1 VQDISGLLQSI
12 EHIDNHTRKVALI
25 LDWIL
30 QGLPVDGVA
39 LMEAPAAPASRLS
52 VCASRGALSAVA
64 DRIAGILS
72 QSGLPRLQG
81 MVALPAG
88 LAKVDAIL
96 VHPVN
101 FQDGVAWSALLLHGA
116 NVEEAARTRRTDL
129 LLVASLLR
137 DALENERLKRETG
150 REKALAEVLTG
161 QGGKSPAIALPG
173 LALLSDGLR
182 LPLYMC
188 DEAGAF
194 LYASPA
200 FLGLTGY
207 PSLEALTRR
216 KDFFADPKVR
226 AEELQTVRSEGMVT
240 LFPLSVNAGTGARL
254 ELHDSVVSLGQSF
267 FGSFDVTA
275 ALIGRNAE
283 LKDSLQIQ
291 ELLNDSIIAGTKT
304 LQRTKD
310 AAIRALARLAEYRD
324 PETGFHLQRIC
335 EYTRLLAFEVHERAP
350 YHDYRIS
357 REYGDDMSVS
367 SMLHDIGKVSIP
379 DSILLKPGKL
389 DSTEWE
395 LMKKHTIFGWEV
407 LHKADMELGEQSF
420 LTLAASIALSHHERF
435 DGSGYPNGTAGD
447 AIPLS
452 GRISAVADVYDALTT
467 ARPYKEA
474 WSHERA
480 RDEIVGGAGSHFDP
494 VLVDIFRD
502 VHGRFAEVRQRFPG

>member
-1 VQDISGLLQSI
+1 MQDLIGLLQLL
-12 EHIDNHTRKVALI
+12 ENQDNHTRKVALI
-25 LDWIL
+25 LDWTL
-30 QGLPVDGVA
+30 QGLPVEGVA
-39 LMEAPAAPASRLS
+39 LVEASAAPASGLG
-52 VCASRGALSAVA
+52 VCASRGSLSAVA
-64 DRIAGILS
+64 DRIAGIWS
-72 QSGLPRLQG
+72 QTGLPRQEG
-81 MVALPAG
+81 VVALPAG
-88 LAKVDAIL
+88 LGNVDAVL

-101 FQDGVAWSALLLHGA
+101 FQDGVPWSALVLHGA
-116 NVEEAARTRRTDL
+116 NAEEAARTRHADL
-129 LLVASLLR
+129 LLVSSLLR
-137 DALENERLKRETG
+137 DAMENQRMKREIG
-150 REKALAEVLTG
+150 REKALAAVLG
-161 QGGKSPAIALPG
+161 EQGGKSTAIALPG

-188 DEAGAF
+188 DDAGAF

-226 AEELQTVRSEGMVT
+226 AKELQTVRAAGMVT
-240 LFPLSVNAGTGARL
+240 SFLLAVNAGTGARL
-254 ELHDSVVSLGQSF
+254 ELHDSVISLGQSF
-267 FGSFDVTA
+267 FGAFDVTA

-335 EYTRLLAFEVHERAP
+335 EYTRLLALEVHQRTP
-350 YHDYRIS
+350 YSDYRIS

-389 DSTEWE
+389 DSAEWE
-395 LMKKHTIFGWEV
+395 MMKKHTIFGWEV

-420 LTLAASIALSHHERF
+420 LTLAASIALSHHEKF
-435 DGSGYPNGTAGD
+435 DGSGYPNGKAGD
-447 AIPLS
+447 TIPLS

-480 RDEIVGGAGSHFDP
+480 RDEIVGQAGTHFDP
-494 VLVDIFRD
+494 VLVDIFHD
-502 VHGRFAEVRQRFPG
+502 VHGRFAEVRQQFPG